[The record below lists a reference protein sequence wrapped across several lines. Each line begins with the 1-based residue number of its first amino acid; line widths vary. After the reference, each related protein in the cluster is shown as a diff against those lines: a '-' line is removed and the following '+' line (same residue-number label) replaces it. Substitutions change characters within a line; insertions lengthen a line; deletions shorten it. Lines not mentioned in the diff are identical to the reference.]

1 MTEHQPIV
9 ERDSEGWSELPAT
22 WPDCLRRVMAAR
34 GIKTESDFVYD
45 LASLPAPEQL
55 SGMDEAVKLMAEAIK
70 QQWHIVI
77 VADFD
82 TDGATS
88 CALAVRALSAMGA
101 DKVSYLVPNRFKHG
115 YGLSRELLNDAD
127 LSTVDLIMTV
137 DNGIASIDGVAAAHE
152 QDIKVVITDHHL
164 PAEVLPDA
172 DAIVNPN
179 LKDDSFPSKKL
190 AGVGVCFYL
199 LLGLRRELR
208 QQDWFQ
214 QKMIPEPNLMQW
226 LDLVAVGTVADLVP
240 LDRLNRTLVNIGLQR
255 IRAGK
260 TIEGIDALITVAGRE
275 RTSLSANDIGFA
287 LAPRINAAGRLQDM
301 RQGITLLLCDDP
313 VMAQE
318 QAWQLNTINSERR
331 QVEQDMRDDAI
342 AMLANMSFSDEQPM
356 AYCLYDD
363 SWHQG
368 VIGLVASR
376 IKEQQH
382 RPVIAFAP
390 SSNGEIKGSARSIQ
404 GIHIRDALAR
414 VASEAPSILQHF
426 GGHAMAAG
434 LTINRHDLADFE
446 ALFINAVTELADPA
460 MFTQTL
466 YSDGELADKEMT
478 LSLAEQLSIAAPWG
492 QGFVE
497 PQFHGQF
504 KILAMRALGEKSN
517 HLKLNV
523 ALPNGREV
531 TAMAFGQFA
540 PDWLDIGQTI
550 ILRYRLSVN
559 NFRQQRQLQL
569 LVDNLLPT

>member
-1 MTEHQPIV
+1 MTQYKPIIV
-9 ERDSEGWSELPAT
+9 RNSEGWSDLPAT

-34 GIKTESDFVYD
+34 GIKSESDFVYD

-55 SGMDEAVKLMAEAIK
+55 SGMDIAAKLMAKAIK

-88 CALAVRALSAMGA
+88 CALAIRALSAMGTEQ
-101 DKVSYLVPNRFKHG
+101 VSYLVPSRFKHG

-152 QDIKVVITDHHL
+152 QEIKVVITDHHL
-164 PAEVLPDA
+164 PGEVLPDA

-208 QQDWFQ
+208 EQGWFQ

-260 TIEGIDALITVAGRE
+260 TIEGIHALITVAGRE
-275 RTSLSANDIGFA
+275 HASLSANDIGFA

-313 VMAQE
+313 VKAQE

-331 QVEQDMRDDAI
+331 QVERGMRDDAI

-390 SSNGEIKGSARSIQ
+390 SSNGEIKGSARSIP
-404 GIHIRDALAR
+404 GLHIRDALVR

-434 LTINRHDLADFE
+434 LTINQHDLADFE
-446 ALFINAVTELADPA
+446 ALFLNAVGQLADPV

-523 ALPNGREV
+523 ALANGREV

-540 PDWLDIGQTI
+540 PDWLEIGQTI
-550 ILRYRLSVN
+550 MLRYRLSVN